1 MRAVTDAAIIN
12 LLGTAE
18 VAKSCGRSVSAVQ
31 NWKVRGIPWRW
42 RAKVGQIAKRRG
54 VSVPVGF
61 VQKEGM

>member
-1 MRAVTDAAIIN
+1 MTDAAIIN

-61 VQKEGM
+61 IQKEVQA

>member
-1 MRAVTDAAIIN
+1 MTDAAVIN

-18 VAKSCGRSVSAVQ
+18 VAKHCDRSVSAVQ

-42 RAKVGQIAKRRG
+42 RAKVGQFAKCRG
-54 VSVPVGF
+54 ISVPVGF

>member
-1 MRAVTDAAIIN
+1 MVTDAAIIN

-18 VAKSCGRSVSAVQ
+18 VAKHCDRSVSAVQ

-42 RAKVGQIAKRRG
+42 RAKVGQFAKRQG
-54 VSVPVGF
+54 ISVPVGF